1 MRGKEY
7 PDKLDKMRDRLEK
20 LMYKIAIYMADDLG
34 LTYKQIRDNFEVS
47 IEETIDLLDFQ
58 YPEISSN
65 GE

>member
-47 IEETIDLLDFQ
+47 IDETIDLLDFQ
-58 YPEISSN
+58 FPEISSN

>member
-7 PDKLDKMRDRLEK
+7 PDKLDKMRNRLEK
-20 LMYKIAIYMADDLG
+20 LMYEIAIYMADDLG
-34 LTYKQIRDNFEVS
+34 LTYQQIRENFETS
-47 IEETIDLLDFQ
+47 IDETIDFLDFQ

>member
-7 PDKLDKMRDRLEK
+7 PDKLDKMRDQLEK
-20 LMYKIAIYMADDLG
+20 LMYEIAIYMADDLG
-34 LTYKQIRDNFEVS
+34 LTYKQIRNNFEAS